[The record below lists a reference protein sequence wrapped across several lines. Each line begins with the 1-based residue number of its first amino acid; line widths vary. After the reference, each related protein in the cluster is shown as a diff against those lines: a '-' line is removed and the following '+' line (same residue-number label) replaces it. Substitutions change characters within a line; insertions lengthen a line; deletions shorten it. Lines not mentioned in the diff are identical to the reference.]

1 MLYPYR
7 YFGLITVELV
17 LAAHVEE
24 FCGASVMR
32 PVKERCLRFGMT

>member
-1 MLYPYR
+1 MLHPHR
-7 YFGLITVELV
+7 YFGLITV
-17 LAAHVEE
+17 LAAHVED